1 MAKGSKKYSKTPI
14 PSSQREGKKGRGLS
28 RNELKQLEEYGHLDP
43 TAGYDDGDL
52 DEAVFKA
59 INKRKYQMEY
69 TEDAYGNEI
78 RQETAQD
85 LESSLQRPRARF
97 GTKQQ
102 EEDVHDEAEVVVGE
116 DSLLARHQKRVR
128 KDRAGDVQ
136 IAHMKV
142 KGKAGED
149 DGDELVE
156 AALANA
162 KRHGALFISAKTLKE
177 TKSTQRPAR
186 SLKSTLNSK
195 SRRRNPLALLDSD
208 SDDEAGSANAF
219 QKLVGMLQKDSQ
231 HGQVYQRQAIE
242 EAAQEDFVEYG
253 DHAKDVNSGSD
264 SESVNTGSNSDL
276 SASEASSVSDSA
288 SSDDES
294 EEDKRVS
301 DKYIRKY
308 AEDAATLDDRL
319 ALDLND
325 QVDEA
330 EVDDVEDSDTELF
343 TIDGQNYP
351 DYYQQHFRDEVA
363 DTLSERVTR
372 VLDKKH
378 QVTSYSN
385 KVLSQVRGYFYDDSA
400 KDVFSEVEKPIPGH
414 YDALHIK
421 SQLQDPW
428 SKIFQ
433 TNSDSTTHRLD
444 DQLFRLLNHYQD
456 ILYVNRN
463 HTNAL
468 RIRRAYVLHVLNH
481 VLKARSKVVNHN
493 TKLIQARNE
502 GKDLGDLRDQGFT
515 RPKVLIIVPFRNA
528 ALEVVNLLLRL
539 SGTSQQAHKKR
550 FVASYSIPSQEDV
563 IDPNKPDDYTATFR
577 GNTDDYF
584 RMGIQVTRQSVQL
597 FSSFY
602 NSDIIVAS
610 PLGLRLALGA
620 PGAKDSDNDYLSSIE
635 MVIIDQCDAILM
647 QNWDHLEHIL
657 KQLNAMPKEAH
668 GCDFSRVKRWFLDG
682 QAKYLRQTLVF
693 SDYLTPE
700 LNSLF
705 NNHCLNVAGKLRI
718 KPTYDGA
725 ITGVITKVPQVFNRI
740 ECPSHTEAEDARF
753 SHFTQVTLPALENSA
768 LMTTGHILIYIPS
781 YFDYVRLRNFFHD
794 QRYKFAT
801 ICEYSSTQ
809 DVTRARTAFFQGQ
822 VDFLLYTE
830 RFHYFRRYRIRGIQH
845 LIFYGLPDH
854 AHYYPE
860 LINFMPLSM
869 VVQTKSASRDSV
881 VKQTRLALAA
891 ATKGL
896 FDGEEWTCTV
906 LFTKFDQLKL
916 ERVVGTSL
924 SKKMV
929 IGTKSMFTFT

>member
-1 MAKGSKKYSKTPI
+1 M
-14 PSSQREGKKGRGLS
+14 
-28 RNELKQLEEYGHLDP
+28 
-43 TAGYDDGDL
+43 AGYDDGDL

-85 LESSLQRPRARF
+85 LEAGLQRHRTRL
-97 GTKQQ
+97 GTKQP
-102 EEDVHDEAEVVVGE
+102 ENDLHDAAEVVLAE
-116 DSLLARHQKRVR
+116 DSLLTRHQKRVR
-128 KDRAGDVQ
+128 KDRAGDTQV
-136 IAHMKV
+136 AHMKV
-142 KGKAGED
+142 KGKAKRGQLNDDSED

-177 TKSTQRPAR
+177 TKFSQRSAH
-186 SLKSTLNSK
+186 SLKSTSNSK
-195 SRRRNPLALLDSD
+195 SRRRNPMALLDSD
-208 SDDEAGSANAF
+208 SEDEAGSGNAF
-219 QKLVGMLQKDSQ
+219 QNLVGMLQRDSQ

-242 EAAQEDFVEYG
+242 EAAQEDFVEYD
-253 DHAKDVNSGSD
+253 DHTNDTNSD
-264 SESVNTGSNSDL
+264 DENESANMGSNSDL
-276 SASEASSVSDSA
+276 SASEASSEGDSA
-288 SSDDES
+288 SSD
-294 EEDKRVS
+294 EELGDNKVIS

-319 ALDLND
+319 AQDLND

-330 EVDDVEDSDTELF
+330 ELDDLEDSDTELV
-343 TIDGQNYP
+343 TVDGQHYP
-351 DYYQQHFRDEVA
+351 DYYQQHFRDEVT
-363 DTLSERVTR
+363 DTLSERVAR
-372 VLDKKH
+372 VIDKKH
-378 QVTSYSN
+378 RITPYSN
-385 KVLSQVRGYFYDDSA
+385 KVLCQVRGYFYDDSA
-400 KDVFSEVEKPIPGH
+400 KTVFTEVEKPIPGH
-414 YDALHIK
+414 YDTLHIRP
-421 SQLQDPW
+421 QLRDPW

-433 TNSDSTTHRLD
+433 SKSSDSTTHRLD

-463 HTNAL
+463 HNNAH

-481 VLKARSKVVNHN
+481 VLKARSKVVHHN
-493 TKLIQARNE
+493 TKLVQARSE

-528 ALEVVNLLLRL
+528 ALEVVKLLMQL
-539 SGTSQQAHKKR
+539 SGTSQQSHKKR
-550 FVASYSIPSQEDV
+550 FIASFSIPSREDV
-563 IDPNKPDDYTATFR
+563 IDPNKPDDYTATFK

-584 RMGIQVTRQSVQL
+584 RMGIQLARQSVHL

-602 NSDIIVAS
+602 NADIIVAS
-610 PLGLRLALGA
+610 PLGLRLALGV

-635 MVIIDQCDAILM
+635 MVIVDQCDAILM

-718 KPTYDGA
+718 KSTYDGA

-768 LMTTGHILIYIPS
+768 LMTAGHILIYIPS

-794 QRYKFAT
+794 RQYKFAT

-809 DVTRARTAFFQGQ
+809 DVTRARTAFFQGH

-830 RFHYFRRYRIRGIQH
+830 RFHFFRRYRIRGIQH

-896 FDGEEWTCTV
+896 FDGEDWTCTV
-906 LFTKFDQLKL
+906 LFTKYDQLKL
-916 ERVVGTSL
+916 ERVVGTNL